1 MTAGVPSRKDFLFT
15 SESVTEGHP
24 DKMADMISDAI
35 VDALIKQD
43 PYARVAVETLLTR
56 GMVLVAGEVST
67 VGWADIRHLIRETV
81 REIGYVRVKFGF
93 DADTCGVLVAI
104 DEQSPDIF
112 ASVYRGGQEEIE
124 RLGAG
129 DQGMMFGYACRET
142 PTLMPMPIHLAH
154 RIARRL
160 AEARKRVEIPYLRP
174 DGKTQVTIEYR
185 NGEPVRAHTI
195 VVSAQHREGTPR
207 ELMEKDIVEKVIRPV
222 VPASMLDDATRYF
235 ITPSAQFVVGG
246 PQADTGL
253 TGRKI
258 IVDTYGGYARHG
270 GGALSGKDPTKVDR
284 TGAYGG
290 RWVAKNIVAAGL
302 ADRCELQVA
311 YAIGVPEPVSVNL
324 DTQGTAKVPEEA
336 ILEAVRKV
344 FDLRPGALIQALD
357 LRRPIYK
364 PIAAYGHFGREDLD
378 LPWEHTD
385 RVEDLRRAT
394 GFTGG
399 A

>member
-1 MTAGVPSRKDFLFT
+1 MTTQAPSRKDFLFT

-24 DKMADMISDAI
+24 DKMADTISDAI
-35 VDALIKQD
+35 VDALLTQD

-56 GMVLVAGEVST
+56 GMVLCAGEVST
-67 VGWADIRHLIRETV
+67 TGWADIRHLIRQTV
-81 REIGYVRVKFGF
+81 REIGYVRAKFGF
-93 DADTCGVLVAI
+93 DAETCGVLVAI
-104 DEQSPDIF
+104 DEQSPDIY
-112 ASVYRGGQEEIE
+112 ASVYRGGPEEIE

-142 PTLMPMPIHLAH
+142 STLMPLPIHLAH

-160 AEARKRVEIPYLRP
+160 TEARKRVEIPYLRP
-174 DGKTQVTIEYR
+174 DGKTQVTVEYR
-185 NGEPVRAHTI
+185 GGEPARIEAI

-207 ELMEKDIVEKVIRPV
+207 ELMEKDIIEQVIRPM
-222 VPASMLDDATRYF
+222 VPASMLDDKTRYL

-284 TGAYGG
+284 TGAYGA

-302 ADRCELQVA
+302 ADRCEVQIA
-311 YAIGVPEPVSVNL
+311 YAIGVAQPVSVNL
-324 DTQGTAKVPEEA
+324 DTQATAKLPEEK
-336 ILEAVRKV
+336 ILAAVREV
-344 FDLRPGALIQALD
+344 FDLRPGALIQALQ
-357 LRRPIYK
+357 LRHPIYK
-364 PIAAYGHFGREDLD
+364 QVAAYGHFGREDLD

-385 RVEDLRRAT
+385 RVDDLRRAT
-394 GFTGG
+394 GFSG
-399 A
+399 